1 MKDTP
6 LTDAVFVAES
16 AVVVVDVTVTRHTV
30 VVAGAVKEAVPSPMT
45 AAGVGA

>member
-16 AVVVVDVTVTRHTV
+16 AVVVDVTVTRQTV
-30 VVAGAVKEAVPSPMT
+30 VVAGAVKQAVPSPMT

>member
-6 LTDAVFVAES
+6 LTVTVFVAES
-16 AVVVVDVTVTRHTV
+16 AVVADVTVTRQTV